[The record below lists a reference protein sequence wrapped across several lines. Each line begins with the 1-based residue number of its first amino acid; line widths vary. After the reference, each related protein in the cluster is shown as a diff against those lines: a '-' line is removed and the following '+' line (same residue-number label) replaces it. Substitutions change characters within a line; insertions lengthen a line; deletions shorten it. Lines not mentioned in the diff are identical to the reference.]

1 MAGCSDS
8 ATSWRLF
15 DSNID
20 IFYWVQ
26 PIRRRRKMVTVAKAT
41 TLPRTRVRSV
51 IAGAS
56 YFALLLIVIGFS
68 AFAILHILHA
78 TFTSSDE
85 AASILAAREISK
97 HGIPFRSFGANLL
110 QVTGRALSCLSILM
124 IGDSELGW
132 RGASLTAYCLL
143 LLLPA
148 LILMR
153 RGPKILGPAWALF
166 VGLSP
171 AILLSAFSARM
182 YMVYMLF
189 CTLAIVLSVFWR
201 PMKWDRKGFLYLST
215 SLAAS
220 FSNEHFIVFAPSL
233 EFTDGSVVVAG
244 TRAAARFP
252 RFPAIR
258 YPGFSDRLRS
268 SHTLRGPIFAALV
281 PQRDFN
287 ACIPRLSAKL
297 VVSDLSGEDQAGRT
311 NLCR

>member
-1 MAGCSDS
+1 MKRPQFSL
-8 ATSWRLF
+8 R
-15 DSNID
+15 
-20 IFYWVQ
+20 
-26 PIRRRRKMVTVAKAT
+26 AKY
-41 TLPRTRVRSV
+41 RS
-51 IAGAS
+51 
-56 YFALLLIVIGFS
+56 
-68 AFAILHILHA
+68 
-78 TFTSSDE
+78 TE
-85 AASILAAREISK
+85 
-97 HGIPFRSFGANLL
+97 IPFRSFGANLL

-201 PMKWDRKGFLYLST
+201 PMKWDRKGFLYLLA

-220 FSNEHFIVFAPSL
+220 FRVAFL
-233 EFTDGSVVVAG
+233 GSVN
-244 TRAAARFP
+244 P
-252 RFPAIR
+252 SP
-258 YPGFSDRLRS
+258 
-268 SHTLRGPIFAALV
+268 
-281 PQRDFN
+281 
-287 ACIPRLSAKL
+287 
-297 VVSDLSGEDQAGRT
+297 SGEGMQ
-311 NLCR
+311 